1 MTFDMSQ
8 PIAFSLE
15 EASLARAAEW
25 QQLIQELMT
34 ETDTLIASMRDGDE
48 VPVKTM
54 RGDYFVVDC

>member
-8 PIAFSLE
+8 PIAFTLE

-34 ETDTLIASMRDGDE
+34 ETDTFLIASMRDGDE
-48 VPVKTM
+48 IPVKNDAPAITL
-54 RGDYFVVDC
+54 